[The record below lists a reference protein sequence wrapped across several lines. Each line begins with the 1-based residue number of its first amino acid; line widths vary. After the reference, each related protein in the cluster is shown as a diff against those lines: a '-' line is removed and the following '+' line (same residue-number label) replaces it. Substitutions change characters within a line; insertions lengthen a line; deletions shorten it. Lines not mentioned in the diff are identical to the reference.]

1 MGQDDGPGTL
11 RVPGPFCGYGGRRD
25 ESTRAVGIVLLTAF
39 GGFLSLIF
47 LAMLVLAVVAL
58 VMAAVAREDAYRAA
72 DKQNKMFWLIIL
84 GITVAVNLLVPIIFL
99 QIAGLVATIVFFVD
113 VRPAL
118 RQVSGGGRG
127 RGGSS
132 SDGPYGPYNGG
143 R

>member
-1 MGQDDGPGTL
+1 M
-11 RVPGPFCGYGGRRD
+11 
-25 ESTRAVGIVLLTAF
+25 TAF
-39 GGFLSLIF
+39 GGFMSLIF

-84 GITVAVNLLVPIIFL
+84 GVTVAVNLLVPMLFL
-99 QIAGLVATIVFFVD
+99 QLAGLVATIVFFVD

-118 RQVSGGGRG
+118 RQVSGGGGGR

>member
-1 MGQDDGPGTL
+1 MLLAGFGTIL
-11 RVPGPFCGYGGRRD
+11 W
-25 ESTRAVGIVLLTAF
+25 LLN
-39 GGFLSLIF
+39 

-58 VMAAVAREDAYRAA
+58 GFAAFAREDAYRAA
-72 DKQNKMFWLIIL
+72 DKQTKTFWLIML
-84 GITVAVNLLVPIIFL
+84 GITVAVNLLVPMLFL
-99 QIAGLVATIVFFVD
+99 QIAGLIATIVFMVD

-118 RQVSGGGRG
+118 QQVSGGGGR